1 MAITYIGVGSNLG
14 DRHENIQRSRR
25 LLGDSGAHVRRVSP
39 LYETPAECKPGQT
52 APDFINAVF
61 EVETD
66 LDPPA
71 LLDLLESVEKRMGR
85 RSKSDWAP
93 RAIDL
98 DILLYADRITDSDR
112 LKIPHPKIQNR
123 WFVLKP
129 LADLVPDMVHP
140 VLKKTMNELLE
151 FLPS

>member
-1 MAITYIGVGSNLG
+1 
-14 DRHENIQRSRR
+14 
-25 LLGDSGAHVRRVSP
+25 
-39 LYETPAECKPGQT
+39 
-52 APDFINAVF
+52 
-61 EVETD
+61 
-66 LDPPA
+66 
-71 LLDLLESVEKRMGR
+71 MGR